1 MKAIYRAFCKVE
13 EAIACAMFFS
23 MVVLVLC
30 SALARL
36 INKPIAWSIDVAQ
49 LLLAWTCFIGADVA
63 FRRGKLVGLD
73 LFTRKLPQKVQ
84 DFLTLVVQLLILL
97 SLAIFIFYGVRL
109 SIESWKRSFQTLT
122 ISYSF
127 VTLSLPVAS
136 ALMIITDVLKIKDTV
151 LHLMGKPKP
160 AAE

>member
-1 MKAIYRAFCKVE
+1 MKTVYRNFCKWE
-13 EAIACAMFFS
+13 EYLCCTMFFS

-30 SALARL
+30 SAIARL
-36 INKPIAWSIDVAQ
+36 INHPLAWSIDVAQ

-63 FRRGKLVGLD
+63 FRRDKLVGLD
-73 LFTRKLPQKVQ
+73 LFTRRLPQKVAQ
-84 DFLTLVVQLLILL
+84 IISLVIRVIMFGALV
-97 SLAIFIFYGVRL
+97 IFIVYGVRL

-136 ALMIITDVLKIKDTV
+136 FLMSITAIIKIVDSVKMILDI
-151 LHLMGKPKP
+151 
-160 AAE
+160 AE